1 MNDLQQRIKELQKTN
16 NGVEP
21 DATWLCAT
29 RETLLM
35 QARNSLASEPVR
47 TVKKLRNFYQHFA
60 PSQFIKMVRGPVIVT
75 ASILVVVLG
84 ASSASVSAAEQS
96 IPGDFFYSLKLV
108 TEQARLAMA
117 PNKEEKLKLK
127 VEFTTRRSDELK
139 EVIKSDKAETPARI
153 QKATEILK
161 RDLNTVKQQL
171 EEVRI
176 DPESQNVIEAAKL
189 VDQTSNELVQALQE
203 TKSSLS
209 GENQDRVTEAQ
220 AAAADTGV
228 KAIEVLMGEHEESNE
243 FIHED
248 ELFLAIKV
256 LGKTVA
262 DATGSNTLISAT
274 SSILIAA
281 TGTVPLLMKEALAQ
295 TKEAALQAFT
305 VRLPVISSSS
315 TDGFVDQNNSVS
327 STEDLKDEQTT
338 GTDNNS
344 SNSEVVD
351 TAT

>member
-1 MNDLQQRIKELQKTN
+1 M
-16 NGVEP
+16 
-21 DATWLCAT
+21 
-29 RETLLM
+29 
-35 QARNSLASEPVR
+35 
-47 TVKKLRNFYQHFA
+47 
-60 PSQFIKMVRGPVIVT
+60 
-75 ASILVVVLG
+75 
-84 ASSASVSAAEQS
+84 
-96 IPGDFFYSLKLV
+96 
-108 TEQARLAMA
+108 
-117 PNKEEKLKLK
+117 K